1 MGLVND
7 LIIRVGGK
15 DNGGIGLMNRMGLEI
30 RKNREE
36 LAGLQTV
43 SMGFGAA
50 GRVAMGGG
58 MALGGALLWAGKQG
72 GGFVQELRNA
82 NTMAKLNETQFAAL
96 GDSVLNIA
104 RDPQVLDGPQKLA
117 AGLYD
122 LYSSGIK
129 GNDALTT
136 LRAGAVG
143 AAAANEDSAVAMGIL
158 SDVMNAYNQK
168 TGPDSIR
175 IMDQLWESV
184 NIGKFRFGDLAG
196 QIGPMV
202 AVAAPLG
209 VKLEE
214 VAAATALLTN
224 KGFSY
229 SEAAT
234 AVERSMTAMLTP
246 TDTLKKKMKELGYE
260 SAVEMLK
267 ARGLA
272 GSINVITEAAN
283 GNQAELAAM
292 YGNVRALRAAM
303 TLGGASAGEYAQ
315 MMDQIKNSTGSA
327 GRAAAEAEKGPIA
340 QFRLAMKDLNTEVTD
355 MAMKDLLPIGTEFIA
370 NLREGIAEFRALS
383 PEQKKMIVDMAVG
396 TTKALLLAGALSMV
410 SGGLL
415 NIIQLG
421 GTVRGTLGGVMG
433 MLRGGGGAAGA
444 GAGAAADAAGGIAEG
459 AGGIMGWLRK
469 RQGAKVGRQ
478 VAGAQDAAA
487 RAGRIKT
494 ATADMKF
501 FGGLNLPAGSG
512 GWQRGFDAFKV
523 LKDEGVIKG
532 AKRAKV
538 AITEVWSAQTKL
550 AWANELAGSSSIK
563 SGKAMWAWVSKGS
576 NWTGL
581 LGGMKN
587 AAVGFG
593 GALSK
598 LPGALASIGSGLVS
612 FLVSPAGIATLAIAA
627 LAVELGAL
635 WKSYKEMRDA
645 QKQEKENKAQQRSAE
660 DEKQAQGTW
669 NFDSTARSLGYSEK
683 DINRIQNLDSSDAE
697 FKKISD
703 LTQQRNAK
711 TGARKAADRQQQRN
725 QATADANMKRM
736 QAEQAEQAAAA
747 APSTAPATPAAAYG
761 PAAGAAIPAAAYG
774 GPAAGS
780 RTGQTADGQ
789 KVVYMTVYGNT
800 TKEILQD
807 VDSKLTEQF
816 GTA

>member
-1 MGLVND
+1 MSLVND
-7 LIIRVGGK
+7 LIIRVGGR

-72 GGFVQELRNA
+72 AGFIQELHNA
-82 NTMAKLNETQFAAL
+82 NTMAKLSEGQFASL
-96 GDSVLNIA
+96 GTSVLNIA
-104 RDPQVLDGPQKLA
+104 RDPLIADMPQKLGS
-117 AGLYD
+117 GLYD

-143 AAAANEDSAVAMGIL
+143 ASAATEESAVAMGIL

-168 TGPDSIR
+168 TGPDAIR

-224 KGFSY
+224 KGFTY

-234 AVERSMTAMLTP
+234 GVERSMTALLTP

-260 SAVEMLK
+260 SAVDMLK

-272 GSINVITEAAN
+272 GSINVITEAAG

-303 TLGGASAGEYAQ
+303 TLGGTSAGEYAQ
-315 MMDQIKNSTGSA
+315 MMDQIKNSAGSA
-327 GRAAAEAEKGPIA
+327 GRAAAEVAKGPVF
-340 QFRLAMKDLNTEVTD
+340 QFKKAMQELNTEITD
-355 MAMKDLLPIGTEFIA
+355 MAMKDLLPIGTEFIS
-370 NLREGIAEFRALS
+370 NLRAGIKEFREMS
-383 PEQKKMIVDMAVG
+383 PEQKKFIADVAVG
-396 TTKALLLAGALSMV
+396 ATKALLLAGALSMV
-410 SGGLL
+410 GSGLA
-415 NIIQLG
+415 NIAQGYGAAKGAIGGILG
-421 GTVRGTLGGVMG
+421 V
-433 MLRGGGGAAGA
+433 LRGGGAGAAGEA
-444 GAGAAADAAGGIAEG
+444 AGAAAQG
-459 AGGIMGWLRK
+459 AGGIMGWIRK
-469 RQGAKVGRQ
+469 VQGAKVARE
-478 VAGAQDAAA
+478 VVGAQDAAA
-487 RAGRIKT
+487 SAGRMKT
-494 ATADMKF
+494 LMEDMKF
-501 FGGLNLPAGSG
+501 FRGLNLPAGSG
-512 GWQRGFDAFKV
+512 GWTRGFEAFKE
-523 LKDEGVIKG
+523 LKDAGLVQG
-532 AKRAKV
+532 AKRAKT
-538 AITEVWSAQTKL
+538 AIYEVWSAQTKL
-550 AWANELAGSSSIK
+550 AWANEISGSSSIK
-563 SGKAMWAWVSKGS
+563 SAKAMWGWVSKGS

-598 LPGALASIGSGLVS
+598 LPGALARIGSSLVT
-612 FLVSPAGIATLAIAA
+612 FLVSPAGVVTVAVAA
-627 LAVELGAL
+627 MLYSLNRTWGV
-635 WKSYKEMRDA
+635 YKEMKAA
-645 QKQEKENKAQQRSAE
+645 QAEEKQSKGQQRGAE
-660 DEKQAQGTW
+660 DAAQAGGAW
-669 NFDSTARSLGYSEK
+669 NFDSTARSMGYTDKE
-683 DINRIQNLDSSDAE
+683 IERIQKLDNSNAD

-703 LTQQRNAK
+703 LTQQRNMK
-711 TGARKAADRQQQRN
+711 TGQRKAADRDAARN
-725 QATADANMKRM
+725 QAQADANLKKM
-736 QAEQAEQAAAA
+736 QDQQAAAA
-747 APSTAPATPAAAYG
+747 TPATSAADSAAYG
-761 PAAGAAIPAAAYG
+761 PAAGAGVPAEAYG
-774 GPAAGS
+774 GGGAGS
-780 RTGQTADGQ
+780 RNGQTADGQ
-789 KVVYMTVYGNT
+789 KVVYMTIYGNT
-800 TKEILQD
+800 TKEILTE
-807 VDSKLTEQF
+807 VDGKLREQF
-816 GTA
+816 GPA